1 MIRRIAISRSQP
13 FPVILKYTEIRSY
26 IFTTVFVLLNVAVPY
41 HPVIGALPN
50 CLDRFG

>member
-13 FPVILKYTEIRSY
+13 FPVILKYIEIRSY
-26 IFTTVFVLLNVAVPY
+26 IFATVFVLQNAAVPY

-50 CLDRFG
+50 YPDGFG

>member
-13 FPVILKYTEIRSY
+13 FPVIVKYTEIRSY
-26 IFTTVFVLLNVAVPY
+26 TSTTLFVLINVAVPY

-50 CLDRFG
+50 CPDRFG